1 MTQAE
6 SSAHVVRAKDLA
18 RFYGDVVGVCDLSV
32 DIPRGT
38 VGLLGPNGAGKSTF
52 LKLLAGELQPSR
64 GSIEV
69 LGAPPFAN
77 PAVHARL
84 GFCPQQDALWDDMTA
99 VEFVEF
105 LLRLSGRESLAAR
118 SAALAALE
126 RVQLVDAKD
135 RRLGGFSKG
144 MRQRVRIAQAIA
156 HEPELVV
163 LDEPLTGL
171 DPLARHATLELF
183 RQLAAEGA
191 SVLFSTH
198 VLHEVED
205 RTITYLLLRPVPRA
219 SLLFGRLVPA
229 VLWLWASCA
238 AGTALL
244 VAAAATA
251 RGSDAG
257 VSDGTRL
264 PLLLAACAGVATYT
278 ALHAALGVWVKHAMI
293 VGLAYSFT
301 IEGFLS
307 NLPGRNQSLTIQHH
321 LRSLVAGTGDD
332 AWQRIDGFGSTEWNP
347 LFDATLVLALVVLVA
362 CIAGAWRLARRQFD
376 LPA

>member
-1 MTQAE
+1 MKLGLWGASLLIASTQL
-6 SSAHVVRAKDLA
+6 SLLA
-18 RFYGDVVGVCDLSV
+18 RS
-32 DIPRGT
+32 RRAWAAT
-38 VGLLGPNGAGKSTF
+38 GLLLLPALIAWLVAAANDKVTPSGLSTM
-52 LKLLAGELQPSR
+52 LGWHALLGVS
-64 GSIEV
+64 V
-69 LGAPPFAN
+69 
-77 PAVHARL
+77 
-84 GFCPQQDALWDDMTA
+84 
-99 VEFVEF
+99 
-105 LLRLSGRESLAAR
+105 
-118 SAALAALE
+118 
-126 RVQLVDAKD
+126 
-135 RRLGGFSKG
+135 
-144 MRQRVRIAQAIA
+144 
-156 HEPELVV
+156 
-163 LDEPLTGL
+163 
-171 DPLARHATLELF
+171 PLASLLLGVAVI
-183 RQLAAEGA
+183 AE
-191 SVLFSTH
+191 
-198 VLHEVED
+198 EVED

-347 LFDATLVLALVVLVA
+347 LFDAALVLALVVLVA
-362 CIAGAWRLARRQFD
+362 FIAGAWRLARRQFE